1 MATALLITV
10 LPSLELLFYSLLYFK
25 GLKLTNSRP
34 TTNPLSN
41 KPLVSIIIPVKNEP
55 FELFERALKS
65 IANMTWPK
73 EKLEIIIISDDD
85 KDRSLKLR
93 DYINNLASRLNLNII
108 FYHRRRPRGGRTGA
122 LNDGLRLAHGKYVM
136 TYDVDN
142 VIEPNALEE
151 AIKLLEQDSDKVA
164 VVLRWKPLNMD
175 TRVSEMQAY
184 ALDYLMDSL
193 YRGFQGLGLPVFP
206 LGSGTV
212 YRKDKLLELNGW
224 DEARIQDD
232 MEIGIRIFSK
242 GYKTGFI
249 DNAGTKVE
257 LPPTIKALRIQQCR
271 WSYGAMDALLSR
283 LRHLLMSKSLSL
295 KAKFLSIVFLLQ
307 YTPIV
312 AATFGIILLTL
323 LIIFNLLIEEVLFML
338 STLSAVFTSL
348 YIYSFIHAHKLRGRS
363 IWSSLVMLG
372 RSSAAVTF
380 LAPWITW
387 CTIRAIL
394 RIPYYYI
401 ITPKGK
407 KAYNIGV
414 NKRISSGHITGFIV
428 AILLASFALLA
439 LVRGYYIAATPYILF
454 LSAIIYVFY
463 RWWNEL

>member
-1 MATALLITV
+1 VATALLIAV
-10 LPSLELLFYSLLYFK
+10 LPSLELLFHSLLYFK
-25 GLKLTNSRP
+25 GLKSTNSRSI
-34 TTNPLSN
+34 TDSLNN

-65 IANMTWPK
+65 IASMTWPK
-73 EKLEIIIISDDD
+73 EKLEVIIISDDD

-93 DYINNLASRLNLNII
+93 NYVNSLASKLNLNII
-108 FYHRRRPRGGRTGA
+108 FYHRDQPRGGRTGA
-122 LNDGLRLAHGKYVM
+122 LNDGLRLAHGKYII
-136 TYDVDN
+136 TYDIDN
-142 VIEPNALEE
+142 VIESNALEE

-232 MEIGIRIFSK
+232 MEIGIRMFSK
-242 GYKTGFI
+242 GYRTGFI
-249 DNAGTKVE
+249 DNAGIRVE
-257 LPPTIKALRIQQCR
+257 LPPTIKALRVQQCR

-283 LRHLLMSKSLSL
+283 LRYLLMSKNLSF

-307 YTPIV
+307 YTPVV
-312 AATFGIILLTL
+312 AVTFGIILLTL
-323 LIIFNLLIEEVLFML
+323 SIIFNLLIEEVLF
-338 STLSAVFTSL
+338 TLSVLSVIFASL
-348 YIYSFIHAHKLRGRS
+348 YIYSFIHAHRLRGRS
-363 IWSSLVMLG
+363 TWSSLVMLG
-372 RSSAAVTF
+372 RSGAAVTF

-387 CTIRAIL
+387 YTIRAIL
-394 RIPYYYI
+394 RIPYRYV

-407 KAYNIGV
+407 KAYDVGV
-414 NKRISSGHITGFIV
+414 SKRISSGHIVGFTV
-428 AILLASFALLA
+428 AILLIFFALLA
-439 LVRGYYIAATPYILF
+439 LVKGYYFAVTPYILF
-454 LSAIIYVFY
+454 LLAITYVLY